1 MNNSLFEKLE
11 ILSKNVVSFEDQ
23 DDEEQE
29 DFQLFVDSEIVQK
42 KNKQKEF
49 FLKKKKL
56 IENIKK
62 LSKEEHIEIFKIFLE
77 NKVTYSEN
85 NNGIFIPL
93 NQVNE
98 KIIDNIFKYID
109 YIQAKKMDLI
119 EDDLKI
125 VDKKLLLG
133 SCSKEIVNN
142 FEINKKIYKEYE
154 FQDNHEFIMNEK
166 INTLLKDMNT
176 QDIDPSKI
184 SLKRK
189 KNKYYGNMAKLINC
203 FKEQKESN
211 PQKTSIKTKETLPS

>member
-1 MNNSLFEKLE
+1 MNNSLFEKL
-11 ILSKNVVSFEDQ
+11 SKNVIDSFDEE
-23 DDEEQE
+23 EEQE
-29 DFQLFVDSEIVQK
+29 EFQIYNDSEIIQK

-49 FLKKKKL
+49 ILKKKKL
-56 IENIKK
+56 IDHIKK

-77 NKVTYSEN
+77 NKVNYSEN

-98 KIIDNIFKYID
+98 KIIDDIFKYID

-119 EDDLKI
+119 EDDLK
-125 VDKKLLLG
+125 VMDKKVLLG
-133 SCSKEIVNN
+133 SCSKEVVNN
-142 FEINKKIYKEYE
+142 FEVNKKIYKEYE
-154 FQDNHEFIMNEK
+154 FQDNHEFLMNEK
-166 INTLLKDMNT
+166 INHLLKDMNT

-203 FKEQKESN
+203 FKEQKENN
-211 PQKTSIKTKETLPS
+211 PQKVSNKPKELSS